1 MNTMTEKEALYR
13 EYREKVS
20 GYISSRLRNPKD
32 AEDVVSEVFLKVYE
46 KYHTFDAGRASVST
60 WIYTITKNTV
70 ADYLRRDRTYTELP
84 DDLSDEENL
93 CDGILREESLKE
105 LAGALAALDERA
117 RALIV
122 FRYYRRM
129 SLKETAERLGVSYA
143 YVKVLHKSALRALR
157 EAMTK

>member
-1 MNTMTEKEALYR
+1 M
-13 EYREKVS
+13 
-20 GYISSRLRNPKD
+20 
-32 AEDVVSEVFLKVYE
+32 FLKVYE
-46 KYHTFDAGRASVST
+46 KYHTFDAERASVST

-105 LAGALAALDERA
+105 LAGALATLDERA
-117 RALIV
+117 HALIV

-129 SLKETAERLGVSYA
+129 
-143 YVKVLHKSALRALR
+143 
-157 EAMTK
+157 

>member
-1 MNTMTEKEALYR
+1 M
-13 EYREKVS
+13 
-20 GYISSRLRNPKD
+20 
-32 AEDVVSEVFLKVYE
+32 
-46 KYHTFDAGRASVST
+46 
-60 WIYTITKNTV
+60 
-70 ADYLRRDRTYTELP
+70 P

-105 LAGALAALDERA
+105 LAGALATLDERA
-117 RALIV
+117 HALIV